1 MFGTSATGRPS
12 PLIENYLPAFDVSD
26 YRETRVR
33 ADPDRAYAA
42 LRSLDINRSRI
53 VRMLFAI
60 RALPARVRGG
70 VPAPVPPAKS
80 LLDQALEI
88 GWRILE
94 ERQGREIVVGSVTRP
109 WEAVVRFR
117 GLAPQDFID
126 FEEPGFTK
134 IAWSNRVDAW
144 ESGFSIVSLET
155 RVLATDPVSRRRFRL
170 YWLAVGLGIRLI
182 RIEALRIVKRDL
194 ERGRPDLE
202 TKRTLTSRA

>member
-1 MFGTSATGRPS
+1 MLFSGR
-12 PLIENYLPAFDVSD
+12 LIDEYLPAFDVSD

-42 LRSLDINRSRI
+42 LRSLDLNRSPI
-53 VRMLFAI
+53 VRTLFAI
-60 RALPARVRGG
+60 RTLPARLQGEA
-70 VPAPVPPAKS
+70 PAPVPPAKS
-80 LLDQALEI
+80 LLDQTLEI

-94 ERQGREIVVGSVTRP
+94 ERPGREIVVGTVTRP

-134 IAWSNRVDAW
+134 IVWSNRVDAS
-144 ESGFSIVSLET
+144 EPGFSILSLET
-155 RVLATDPVSRRRFRL
+155 RVLATDPVSRRRFRR

-182 RIEALRIVKRDL
+182 RIEALRLVKRDL
-194 ERGRPDLE
+194 ERGSPDPE
-202 TKRTLTSRA
+202 TKRPLTSRA